1 MWRSESRTLGV
12 SNGLSTSL
20 LLSPP
25 LSEDVAFQ
33 TESIVKI
40 ERCAVVGAGTMG
52 AGIAQEAAAAG
63 YPVVLCDVAEEVLA
77 AARERIFATLARGVE
92 LGKTAAAVAELAK
105 ANLRFTTMLDEA
117 AAADLVIEAAPEK
130 LALKQEIFAVLD
142 AAAPQATIL
151 ASNTSSLSIDA
162 LAGSTRRPDRF
173 VGLHFFNPVH
183 LMQLVEII
191 HGDFTA
197 ATTLAAA
204 DKFVV
209 RLGKTAVH
217 CRDTPAFIVNRVARP
232 FYGEAFRLLG
242 EGAAGVADIDRLLKA
257 AGFRM
262 GPFELIDLIGCDV
275 NLDVTK
281 SVYEAYFHDPRYRP
295 HPIQQRMVESGR
307 LGRKSGRG
315 FYDYSEK

>member
-1 MWRSESRTLGV
+1 M
-12 SNGLSTSL
+12 
-20 LLSPP
+20 
-25 LSEDVAFQ
+25 VADEETQ
-33 TESIVKI
+33 AQPAAI
-40 ERCAVVGAGTMG
+40 ERCAVIGAGTMG
-52 AGIAQEAAAAG
+52 AGIAQVTAVAG
-63 YPVVLCDVAEEVLA
+63 YPVVLYDVAEEVLA
-77 AARERIFATLARGVE
+77 AARERIFSSLDRGVE
-92 LGKTAAAVAELAK
+92 LGKIDAGAADQAK
-105 ANLRFTTMLDEA
+105 ANFRFTTSLEEA

-130 LALKQEIFAVLD
+130 LVLKQEIFAALD
-142 AAAPQATIL
+142 VAAPAQAIL

-162 LAGSTRRPDRF
+162 LAGATGRRDRF

-183 LMQLVEII
+183 VMQLVEII
-191 HGDFTA
+191 HGDFTSQE
-197 ATTLAAA
+197 TLAAVSA
-204 DKFVV
+204 FVD

-242 EGAAGVADIDRLLKA
+242 EGAATVTTIDRLIKSL
-257 AGFRM
+257 GFRM

-275 NLDVTK
+275 NLDVTR

-315 FYDYSEK
+315 FYDYSET

>member
-1 MWRSESRTLGV
+1 MGDEEQSQ
-12 SNGLSTSL
+12 
-20 LLSPP
+20 P
-25 LSEDVAFQ
+25 LPVTIKS
-33 TESIVKI
+33 
-40 ERCAVVGAGTMG
+40 CAVVGAGTMG
-52 AGIAQEAAAAG
+52 AGIAQVTAVAA
-63 YPVVLCDVAEEVLA
+63 YRVILYDVAEEVLA
-77 AARERIFATLARGVE
+77 SAREQIFATLDRGVA
-92 LGKTAAAVAELAK
+92 LGKTAAAVAEQAK
-105 ANLRFTTMLDEA
+105 ANLRLTTTLEEA
-117 AAADLVIEAAPEK
+117 AGADLIIEAVPEK
-130 LALKQEIFAVLD
+130 LALKQEIFAALD
-142 AAAPQATIL
+142 RAAPQPTIL

-162 LAGSTRRPDRF
+162 LAGATGRPDRF
-173 VGLHFFNPVH
+173 LGLHFFNPVH

-191 HGDFTA
+191 RGDFTSDA
-197 ATTLAAA
+197 TLATASE
-204 DKFVV
+204 FVA

-242 EGAAGVADIDRLLKA
+242 EGAATTTAIDRLLKS

-275 NLDVTK
+275 NLEVTR

-315 FYDYSEK
+315 FYDYSDK